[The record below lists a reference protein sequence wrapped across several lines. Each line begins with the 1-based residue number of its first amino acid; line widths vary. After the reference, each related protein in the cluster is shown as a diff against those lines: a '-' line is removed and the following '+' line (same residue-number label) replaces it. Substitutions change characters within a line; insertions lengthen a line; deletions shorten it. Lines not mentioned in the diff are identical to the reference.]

1 MSKIPLSLIAILTEI
16 LSEYET
22 HATLDNLFL
31 YAEINSEIPDVSKQ
45 AKVQQVLMAVNKS
58 NVEPLKVLGRI
69 LEKYLEGGVLYV
81 RDQERFDKQIESIKK
96 TLSDNSLLYIKG
108 GTISGSLTTPTKS
121 LENVIKE
128 LEIPALDQEFI
139 RALTHV
145 DASPR
150 EAVSAASNILES
162 ICKVYISE
170 NNLAMPNKKDLK
182 NLFDVVRKSLNI
194 QRESIEDQD
203 LLRIIS
209 GIISVVDGIASL
221 RTHTSSAHGAGVRQ
235 YNLKPRH
242 ARLAIHSAHTIGLY
256 ILESWNEAK
265 INS

>member
-1 MSKIPLSLIAILTEI
+1 MSKIPLNLVAI
-16 LSEYET
+16 LSEMLPEYES

-31 YAEINSEIPDVSKQ
+31 YAEITSEIPDVSKP
-45 AKVQQVLMAVNKS
+45 AKVQQVLMNVNKS
-58 NVEPLKVLGRI
+58 ESEPLKVLGKL
-69 LEKYLEGGVLYV
+69 LEKYLDGGILYPH
-81 RDQERFDKQIESIKK
+81 DQERFNMQIEKIKRI
-96 TLSDNSLLYIKG
+96 LSDNSLLYIKG
-108 GTISGSLTTPTKS
+108 GIVSGSLTTPTKS
-121 LENVIKE
+121 LESVIKK
-128 LEIPALDQEFI
+128 LEIPSLDQEFL

-145 DASPR
+145 DTSPR

-170 NNLAMPNKKDLK
+170 NNLDMPKKKDLK

-194 QRESIEDQD
+194 QRDSVEDED

-221 RTHTSSAHGAGVRQ
+221 RTHASSAHGAGLKL

-256 ILESWNEAK
+256 ILESWKESQN
-265 INS
+265 

>member
-1 MSKIPLSLIAILTEI
+1 MSKIPLNLIAILSEM
-16 LSEYET
+16 LPEYES

-31 YAEINSEIPDVSKQ
+31 YAEINSEIPDVSKP
-45 AKVQQVLMAVNKS
+45 AKVQQVLINVNKS
-58 NVEPLKVLGRI
+58 DPDPLKVLGKV
-69 LEKYLEGGVLYV
+69 LEKYLDGGILYP
-81 RDQERFDKQIESIKK
+81 RDQDRFDQQIETIKK
-96 TLSDNSLLYIKG
+96 ILSDNSLLYIKG
-108 GTISGSLTTPTKS
+108 GIISGSLTTPTKS
-121 LENVIKE
+121 LESVIKG
-128 LEIPALDQEFI
+128 LEIPALDQEFM

-162 ICKVYISE
+162 ICKVYIAE

-194 QRESIEDQD
+194 QRDSVEDED

-221 RTHTSSAHGAGVRQ
+221 RTHASSAHGAGVKQ

-242 ARLAIHSAHTIGLY
+242 ARLAIHAAHTIGLY
-256 ILESWNEAK
+256 ILESWKEASK
-265 INS
+265 

>member
-96 TLSDNSLLYIKG
+96 TLSDNS
-108 GTISGSLTTPTKS
+108 
-121 LENVIKE
+121 
-128 LEIPALDQEFI
+128 
-139 RALTHV
+139 
-145 DASPR
+145 
-150 EAVSAASNILES
+150 
-162 ICKVYISE
+162 
-170 NNLAMPNKKDLK
+170 
-182 NLFDVVRKSLNI
+182 
-194 QRESIEDQD
+194 
-203 LLRIIS
+203 
-209 GIISVVDGIASL
+209 
-221 RTHTSSAHGAGVRQ
+221 
-235 YNLKPRH
+235 
-242 ARLAIHSAHTIGLY
+242 
-256 ILESWNEAK
+256 W
-265 INS
+265 

>member
-1 MSKIPLSLIAILTEI
+1 MSKIPLNLIAIL
-16 LSEYET
+16 SEMLPEHES

-31 YAEINSEIPDVSKQ
+31 YAEINFEIPDVSKP
-45 AKVQQVLMAVNKS
+45 AKVQQVLMNVNKS
-58 NVEPLKVLGRI
+58 DPEPLKVLGKV
-69 LEKYLEGGVLYV
+69 LEKYLDGGILYP
-81 RDQERFDKQIESIKK
+81 RDQDRFDKQLESIKK
-96 TLSDNSLLYIKG
+96 ILSDNSLLYIKG
-108 GTISGSLTTPTKS
+108 GIISGSLTTPTKS
-121 LENVIKE
+121 LESVIKE
-128 LEIPALDQEFI
+128 LEIPALDQEFM
-139 RALTHV
+139 RALTYV

-182 NLFDVVRKSLNI
+182 NLFDVVRKALNI
-194 QRESIEDQD
+194 QRDSVEDED

-221 RTHTSSAHGAGVRQ
+221 RTHSSSAHGAGVKQ

-242 ARLAIHSAHTIGLY
+242 ARLAIHAAHTIGLY
-256 ILESWNEAK
+256 ILESWKEAQK
-265 INS
+265 

>member
-1 MSKIPLSLIAILTEI
+1 MSKIPLNLIAILSQM
-16 LSEYET
+16 LPEYES

-31 YAEINSEIPDVSKQ
+31 YAEINSEIPDVSKP
-45 AKVQQVLMAVNKS
+45 AKVQQVLMNVNKS
-58 NVEPLKVLGRI
+58 DPDPLKVLGKV
-69 LEKYLEGGVLYV
+69 LEKYLDGGILYP
-81 RDQERFDKQIESIKK
+81 RDQDRFDQQIESIKK
-96 TLSDNSLLYIKG
+96 ILSDNSLLYIKG
-108 GTISGSLTTPTKS
+108 GIISGSLTTPTKS
-121 LENVIKE
+121 LESVIKG
-128 LEIPALDQEFI
+128 LEIPALDQEFM

-162 ICKVYISE
+162 ICKVYIAE

-194 QRESIEDQD
+194 QRDSVEDED

-221 RTHTSSAHGAGVRQ
+221 RTHASSAHGAGVKQ

-242 ARLAIHSAHTIGLY
+242 ARLAIHAAHTIGLY
-256 ILESWNEAK
+256 VLESWKESK
-265 INS
+265 K

>member
-1 MSKIPLSLIAILTEI
+1 MSKIPLNLIAVLSEI
-16 LSEYET
+16 LPDNES
-22 HATLDNLFL
+22 HVTLDNLFL
-31 YAEINSEIPDVSKQ
+31 YAEVNTEIPDVSKP
-45 AKVQQVLMAVNKS
+45 AKIQQVLMSVNK
-58 NVEPLKVLGRI
+58 NHPEPLKVLGKI
-69 LEKYLEGGVLYV
+69 LEKYLEGGILYPNNKA
-81 RDQERFDKQIESIKK
+81 RFDDHIEKIKQI
-96 TLSDNSLLYIKG
+96 LADNSFLYIKG

-121 LENVIKE
+121 LEGIIKK
-128 LEIPALDQEFI
+128 LEIPAIDQEFI
-139 RALTHV
+139 RALVHV
-145 DASPR
+145 DSSPR

-170 NNLAMPNKKDLK
+170 NNLNMPNKKDLK
-182 NLFDVVRKSLNI
+182 NLFDVVRKALKIN
-194 QRESIEDQD
+194 RDNVEDED

-256 ILESWNEAK
+256 ILESWNEGK

>member
-1 MSKIPLSLIAILTEI
+1 MSKIPLNLIAILSEM
-16 LSEYET
+16 LPEYES

-31 YAEINSEIPDVSKQ
+31 YAEINSEIPDVSKP
-45 AKVQQVLMAVNKS
+45 AKVQQVLMNVNKS
-58 NVEPLKVLGRI
+58 DPDPLKVLGKV
-69 LEKYLEGGVLYV
+69 LEKYLDGGILYP
-81 RDQERFDKQIESIKK
+81 RDQDRFDQQIETIKK
-96 TLSDNSLLYIKG
+96 ILSDNSLLYIKG
-108 GTISGSLTTPTKS
+108 GIISGSLTTPTKS
-121 LENVIKE
+121 LESVIKG
-128 LEIPALDQEFI
+128 LEIPALDQEFM

-162 ICKVYISE
+162 ICKVYIAE

-194 QRESIEDQD
+194 QRDSVEDED

-221 RTHTSSAHGAGVRQ
+221 RTHASSAHGAGVKQ

-242 ARLAIHSAHTIGLY
+242 ARLAIHAAHTIGLY
-256 ILESWNEAK
+256 ILESWKEASK
-265 INS
+265 

>member
-1 MSKIPLSLIAILTEI
+1 MSKIPLNLIAIL
-16 LSEYET
+16 SEVLPEHES

-31 YAEINSEIPDVSKQ
+31 YAEINSEIPDVSKP
-45 AKVQQVLMAVNKS
+45 AKVQQVLMNVNKS
-58 NVEPLKVLGRI
+58 DPDPLKVLGKV
-69 LEKYLEGGVLYV
+69 LEKYLDGGILYP
-81 RDQERFDKQIESIKK
+81 RDQDRFDQQIESIKK
-96 TLSDNSLLYIKG
+96 ILSDNSLLYIRG
-108 GTISGSLTTPTKS
+108 GIISGSLTTPTKS
-121 LENVIKE
+121 LESVIKG
-128 LEIPALDQEFI
+128 LEIPALDQEFM

-162 ICKVYISE
+162 ICKVYIAE
-170 NNLAMPNKKDLK
+170 NNLTMPNKKDLK

-194 QRESIEDQD
+194 QRDSVEDED

-221 RTHTSSAHGAGVRQ
+221 RTHASSAHGAGVKQ

-242 ARLAIHSAHTIGLY
+242 ARLAIHAAHTIGLY
-256 ILESWNEAK
+256 VLESWKESK
-265 INS
+265 K

>member
-1 MSKIPLSLIAILTEI
+1 VFMSKIPLNLIAILSEM
-16 LSEYET
+16 LSEHET

-31 YAEINSEIPDVSKQ
+31 YAEINSEIPDVSKP
-45 AKVQQVLMAVNKS
+45 AKVQQVLMGVNKS
-58 NVEPLKVLGRI
+58 NLEPLKVLGKV
-69 LEKYLEGGVLYV
+69 LEKYLEGGILHV

-96 TLSDNSLLYIKG
+96 ILSDNSLLYIKG
-108 GTISGSLTTPTKS
+108 GIISGSLTTPTKS
-121 LENVIKE
+121 LESVIKR
-128 LEIPALDQEFI
+128 LEIPALDQEFV

-170 NNLAMPNKKDLK
+170 NNLVMPNKKDLK

-194 QRESIEDQD
+194 QRDSVEDED

-221 RTHTSSAHGAGVRQ
+221 RTHTSSAHGAGIKQ

-242 ARLAIHSAHTIGLY
+242 ARLAIHAAHTIGLY
-256 ILESWNEAK
+256 ILESWKESPK
-265 INS
+265 